1 MIEMAQHDS
10 DYLNIC
16 KYYHAVFNTP
26 AIQEEPAKWQE
37 VRNNWVYQSL
47 GLKANG
53 SDFNCKSKPLLPLLG
68 FKECCS
74 LSYPVTI

>member
-26 AIQEEPAKWQE
+26 GVQEDPAKWQE
-37 VRNNWVYQSL
+37 VRNN
-47 GLKANG
+47 
-53 SDFNCKSKPLLPLLG
+53 
-68 FKECCS
+68 
-74 LSYPVTI
+74 